1 VKRETVAAGPGARRA
16 VPQPHACAPGRVG
29 PVPVVSRGEVRTLAR
44 LSLPGPADVPSSPNR
59 PGVHGTPERTP
70 ANRRPDRGRGSRH
83 SRAGRAQERR
93 SDHPCPTRPAVICG
107 SRLPGRSTARR
118 AGGPDTTLRGPGAR
132 GAPGTS
138 GARISANPTRHA
150 CTVLPSPVRVSN
162 RLLSPVGGIGR
173 VPLSHVPA
181 CAYVHTAVAAVSLP
195 GTGPQAPRRVGDGR
209 SDGCAAHCRFPPPSA
224 DGGSQAPHQR
234 PCPDGPR
241 GVLHGTR
248 RRRRRSTQRHGAD
261 ALRPAQLRR
270 RGG

>member
-1 VKRETVAAGPGARRA
+1 MKRETVAAGPGARRA

-59 PGVHGTPERTP
+59 PGVHGTPERPP

-83 SRAGRAQERR
+83 SRGRPRPGAAVRPPVP
-93 SDHPCPTRPAVICG
+93 HPPRCHLWKPAARAVN
-107 SRLPGRSTARR
+107 RAPGRWAGHDPARTGR
-118 AGGPDTTLRGPGAR
+118 ERCAR
-132 GAPGTS
+132 DVRRTHF
-138 GARISANPTRHA
+138 RQPTRHA